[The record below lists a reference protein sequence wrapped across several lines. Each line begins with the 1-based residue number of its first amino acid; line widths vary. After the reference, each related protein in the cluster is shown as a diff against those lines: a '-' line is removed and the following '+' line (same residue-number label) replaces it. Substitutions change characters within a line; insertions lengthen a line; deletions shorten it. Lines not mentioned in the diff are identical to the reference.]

1 MMSSAGK
8 KLARSNVLFYY
19 LIILSTSRKLT
30 QLLAIPLDL
39 QYNDGK
45 VR

>member
-19 LIILSTSRKLT
+19 LIILSGIHT
-30 QLLAIPLDL
+30 QLLAIPLGL

-45 VR
+45 VGL